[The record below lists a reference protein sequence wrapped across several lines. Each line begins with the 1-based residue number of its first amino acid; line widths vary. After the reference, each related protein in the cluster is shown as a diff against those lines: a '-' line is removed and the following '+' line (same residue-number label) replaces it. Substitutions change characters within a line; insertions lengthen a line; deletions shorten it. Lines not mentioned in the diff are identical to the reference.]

1 MPEMHHPP
9 QQPEETPAQGG
20 FLLSA
25 FRRLQGRLKG
35 MAREISGNGDD
46 ADDALQEAFARLWVR
61 RERISSEGEASALIT
76 TTVKHL
82 SVDAYRRHT
91 THAEVEIDPQCDDY
105 HDVDAERQAAID
117 ERFREVQAL
126 MSRAL
131 SPSQMQVMQ
140 MRDYEGRSYEEIAQT
155 LHLTEPTVRMQL
167 SRARK
172 AVREAYRKQHSIHPT
187 KTENS

>member
-1 MPEMHHPP
+1 MNSTMAEIHHPP
-9 QQPEETPAQGG
+9 QHPEEAPAQGG

-25 FRRLQGRLKG
+25 FRRLQGRLRG

-61 RERISSEGEASALIT
+61 REGIASEGEASALIT

-91 THAEVEIDPQCDDY
+91 AHAEVEIDPQRDDF
-105 HDVDAERQAAID
+105 HDADAERQALLD
-117 ERFREVQAL
+117 ERFREVQTL
-126 MSRAL
+126 MEQVL

-140 MRDYEGRSYEEIAQT
+140 MRDYEDRSYEEIAHT
-155 LHLTEPTVRMQL
+155 LHLTESAVRMQL

-172 AVREAYRKQHSIHPT
+172 AVREAYRKQHSIPS
-187 KTENS
+187 N